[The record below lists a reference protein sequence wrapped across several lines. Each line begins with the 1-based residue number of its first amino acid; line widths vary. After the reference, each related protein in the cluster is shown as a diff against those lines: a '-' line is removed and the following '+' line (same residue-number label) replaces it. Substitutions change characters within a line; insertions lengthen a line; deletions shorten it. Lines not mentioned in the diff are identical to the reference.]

1 MAEGR
6 GKWVAIILAIVIVA
20 FLWIGAI
27 AYFFISAAGG
37 GRARDGFR
45 EYEELVIEEGD
56 DDKVAMIELSGVI
69 TSELAG
75 PPGTAI
81 NDDEVAKQLKQA
93 REDDSVVA
101 VILDIDTPGGEVVA
115 SDNIYRQIQKLTK
128 AKKPVIALMGA
139 TAASGG
145 YYVSAAA
152 DEVVANSETLTGS
165 IGVIL
170 TVFNVEGAA
179 EKLGINETVIKS
191 GPHKDIASPFRTIP
205 PEEQAILQGL
215 IDEAFNKFID
225 IVAEGRELERSKV
238 VELADGRVYSG
249 KQAQDLGL
257 VDHLGD
263 QDTAF
268 GRAKARAKSRDA
280 TLVKYERSVGL
291 GDLLSPLGGVLGQRS
306 TLEQQTGIELR
317 PNLKY
322 LWIP

>member
-1 MAEGR
+1 
-6 GKWVAIILAIVIVA
+6 VAIVVVA
-20 FLWIGAI
+20 SLWIGAI

-37 GRARDGFR
+37 GGDSVAG
-45 EYEELVIEEGD
+45 EYDEAVVEEGNEK
-56 DDKVAMIELSGVI
+56 KVAMIELSGII
-69 TSELAG
+69 TSQVAG
-75 PPGTAI
+75 PPGTTI

-93 REDDSVVA
+93 REDENVVA
-101 VILDIDTPGGEVVA
+101 VILDLDTPGGEVVA
-115 SDNIYRQIQKLTK
+115 SDNIHRQVQRLTE
-128 AKKPVIALMGA
+128 AKKPVVALMGA

-145 YYVSAAA
+145 YYISAAA
-152 DEVVANSETLTGS
+152 DEIVANSETLTGS

-205 PEEQAILQGL
+205 PEEQQILQTL
-215 IDEAFNKFID
+215 IDEAFAKFVD
-225 IVAEGRELERSKV
+225 IVAEGREIDRAKV

-257 VDHLGD
+257 VDRLGD

-268 GRAKARAKSRDA
+268 SRAKTLAKAPGA
-280 TLVKYERSVGL
+280 TLVRYERSVGL
-291 GDLLSPLGGVLGQRS
+291 GDLLSPFGALSGRQS

-322 LWIP
+322 LWLP